1 MGRPSRIVVV
11 RLTVLPILCCS
22 LASLAAHADEAMC
35 RNGSFADGTSFGLAK
50 VVGARRTYLRSDTA
64 PCPDDSTACRGQS
77 YVVPG
82 DTVLT
87 GTSRGGFV
95 CAFYPGKRGGS
106 AGYVR
111 QTEIAAQPAEANPAL
126 SAWAGNWAD
135 GDDTIS
141 LRVRGSQLAATGNA
155 YWPSAD
161 PSLKERPGGPNLGE
175 MSGTAAPNG
184 NTVVFAGKDADD
196 CRVQLTLLP
205 PYLLASDNSNCGG
218 ANVRFDGVYRKK

>member
-1 MGRPSRIVVV
+1 M
-11 RLTVLPILCCS
+11 RLTVLLILCCGMPS
-22 LASLAAHADEAMC
+22 LACADEAMC
-35 RNGSFADGTSFGLAK
+35 RNGLFADSPPFGVAK
-50 VVGARRTYLRSDTA
+50 VTGAPRTYLRSDTA
-64 PCPDDSTACRGQS
+64 PCPDDSAACRGQS

-87 GTSRGGFV
+87 GASRAGFV

-111 QTEIAAQPAEANPAL
+111 QTEVAAQPLDANPAL

-141 LRVRGSQLAATGNA
+141 LRVRGSQLVATGNA

-184 NTVVFAGKDADD
+184 NSVVFAGKDSDD